1 MKLYELVGQYRAL
14 EQLETTDD
22 IPAEVIQDTLE
33 GLTGQLQEK
42 ATNVALFIRNLDATA
57 DAIDDA
63 AAKMKYRAGVLRRRA
78 ESLKEY
84 LLFNM
89 QSSGITK
96 IDSPYFTLSVRT
108 NPPSVVIDNEEEIPE
123 EYKVQP
129 PPPPPRID
137 KQAIAR
143 DIKAGTEVP
152 GCHTEQRQRLEV
164 KV

>member
-14 EQLETTDD
+14 EHLETTDD

-63 AAKMKYRAGVLRRRA
+63 AAKMKDRAGVLRRRA

-108 NPPSVVIDNEEEIPE
+108 NPPSVVIDNEAEIPE

-143 DIKAGTEVP
+143 DIKAGKEVP